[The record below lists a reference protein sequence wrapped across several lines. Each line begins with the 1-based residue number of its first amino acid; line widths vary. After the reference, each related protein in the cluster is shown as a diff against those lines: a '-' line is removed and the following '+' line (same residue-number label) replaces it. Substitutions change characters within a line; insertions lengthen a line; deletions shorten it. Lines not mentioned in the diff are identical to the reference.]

1 MRKSYH
7 IQFMQNGRQVEMGLR
22 VWARANRHHFPG
34 FGFTNT
40 QDDHPTTHQIRD
52 YCVNQLNARLD
63 ETERRV
69 VVIL

>member
-7 IQFMQNGRQVEMGLR
+7 IRFMQNGRQVEMTLR
-22 VWARANRHHFPG
+22 AWARANQHYFPQ
-34 FGFTNT
+34 FRFTNT
-40 QDDHPTTHQIRD
+40 QDDHPITHQIRD